1 MKCLKCNNEIDD
13 NLKYCPQC
21 GVKIDSDNKHK
32 PIKILLFIIG
42 ILIFVIL
49 IIVLVL
55 ILRKSSDDKNYKEI
69 NYQYENSN
77 WVDLDVDDTFY
88 DSYGI
93 YILLQNYNTYKE
105 VADKYKLNFQINESD
120 FNLYNYLIVFDRND
134 CSSEEEITSIKYN
147 EKENKLKI
155 DYKYY
160 NICGLC
166 MEHFEVYLYRLDK
179 IEATNIMI
187 DNYYHKGK
195 SEKCD
200 PDVAYK
206 PILYLYPTEDIN
218 VNIKLRKDNNIISSY
233 PKYNDGWNVY
243 VKSDGNIIYDNREYY
258 ALYWD
263 EYNDNSV
270 DFSTGFY
277 VDGDNAIEF
286 LEEKLDIIGLNSRE
300 VNEFIMYW
308 LPIFES
314 NKHNLVYFELTEERE
329 NNNKLIINPKPDSL
343 LRVNMHIKK
352 VDSKVD
358 IKEQKLESFNR
369 TGFTV
374 VEWGGTIH
382 NN

>member
-32 PIKILLFIIG
+32 TIKILLFIIG

-93 YILLQNYNTYKE
+93 YILLQDYNTYKE

-187 DNYYHKGK
+187 DNYYHRGK

-200 PDVAYK
+200 PDVDYK

-218 VNIKLRKDNNIISSY
+218 INIKLRKDNNIISSY
-233 PKYNDGWNVY
+233 PKYNDSWNVY
-243 VKSDGNIIYDNREYY
+243 VKSDGNIIYNKREYY

-263 EYNDNSV
+263 EYNDNSI

-277 VDGDNAIEF
+277 VDSDNAIEF

-300 VNEFIMYW
+300 ANEFIMYW